1 MTILPQLESELLGA
15 HARRAARRRRW
26 RRSSPATPG
35 ALAVVLGVTAA
46 IAVAVVAI
54 VLIRHSHG
62 SVGGGN
68 PPPAG
73 SATPSP
79 PGSASP
85 PPGSAPP
92 PPAGLE
98 PPPLPS
104 KPTRDQQREEQYIFR
119 AQSAVSR
126 RCSRGPTSPIP
137 QPTVSQG
144 APSQA
149 LLSILGVLRRPAQ
162 PTDKLPTRVVGL
174 DHQVIPNG
182 SLPPAK
188 DIYVRYI
195 RRARWRFGAGYYI
208 VPADDVNVQAP
219 PVRPGC
225 ATAQQQALQRELP
238 QIPKRLRTPTL
249 ALEQTFLAQMRYE
262 SEPREGICL
271 LALNSTGGGDVQC
284 GSTAT
289 DIEQGHTTG
298 TGGPTGVP
306 VAYGVIPDGVAT
318 VTLHYGR
325 RAFTVH
331 AIGNVWILPL
341 HGRQPQY
348 GFPDKTVWRSAAGAV
363 IKTIQGP

>member
-15 HARRAARRRRW
+15 HARRAARRGRLP
-26 RRSSPATPG
+26 RRSPAPG
-35 ALAVVLGVTAA
+35 VFAVVLGMTAA
-46 IAVAVVAI
+46 IAVAVVAV
-54 VLIRHSHG
+54 VLIRQHHG
-62 SVGGGN
+62 SVGGGGG
-68 PPPAG
+68 A
-73 SATPSP
+73 
-79 PGSASP
+79 ASP
-85 PPGSAPP
+85 PPAAP
-92 PPAGLE
+92 E

-126 RCSRGPTSPIP
+126 SCSRGQASPLP

-162 PTDKLPTRVVGL
+162 PTDKLPTRVLGRN
-174 DHQVIPNG
+174 HQVIPNG

-208 VPADDVNVQAP
+208 VPAGDVNAQAP

-225 ATAQQQALQRELP
+225 AAAQRRALQRELP
-238 QIPKRLRTPTL
+238 QIPQRLRAPTL
-249 ALEQTFLAQMRYE
+249 ALERTFLAQTRYS
-262 SEPREGICL
+262 SEPHEGICL

-318 VTLHYGR
+318 VTLRYGR
-325 RAFTVH
+325 NRFTVH

-348 GFPDKTVWRSAAGAV
+348 GFPDKIVWRSAAGTV
-363 IKTIQGP
+363 IRTVQGP